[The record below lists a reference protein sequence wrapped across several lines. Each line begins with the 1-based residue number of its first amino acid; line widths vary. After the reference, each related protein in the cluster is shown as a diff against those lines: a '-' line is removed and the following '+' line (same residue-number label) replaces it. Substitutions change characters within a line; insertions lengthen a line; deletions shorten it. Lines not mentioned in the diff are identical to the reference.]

1 MKHYAKIFLLV
12 TLALFLTLTACNRS
26 ISKAPVATSTPT
38 GEAPFP
44 FTTPDPMSTIK
55 TQTAVALTPVAVIT
69 NTPKV
74 VVATSEATKAP
85 SSSEP
90 TKKASS
96 KNDKGSSSIP
106 PITRP
111 SSYSLQKGEWPI
123 CIARRFDLDLNSFF
137 AANGLSMDSRPG
149 VGTSLKIP
157 SSGNW
162 SSNFGS
168 RSLKSHPATYTVVA
182 GDTVYTIACRYGDVS
197 PEQILAANG
206 LSSAGDIHSGM
217 KLSIP

>member
-1 MKHYAKIFLLV
+1 MKQYAKIFLLV

-26 ISKAPVATSTPT
+26 ISKAPVASPTPT

-44 FTTPDPMSTIK
+44 FTTPDSMSTIK
-55 TQTAVALTPVAVIT
+55 TQTAVALTPVAVVT

-74 VVATSEATKAP
+74 VVATSAATKAP
-85 SSSEP
+85 SAPQP
-90 TKKASS
+90 TKKSS
-96 KNDKGSSSIP
+96 SNSSGGGVSIP

-111 SSYSLQKGEWPI
+111 DSYSLQKGEWPI
-123 CIARRFDLDLNSFF
+123 CIARRFDLNLNTFF
-137 AANGLSMDSRPG
+137 AANGLTMDSRPG
-149 VGTSLKIP
+149 VGTNLKIP

-162 SSNFGS
+162 SSSFGS
-168 RSLKSHPATYTVVA
+168 RSLKTHPTTYTVAA

-217 KLSIP
+217 KLDIP